1 MVMSQEHTCSI
12 TNKNLAQYKIHAG
25 YIITGFIEFFYLAL
39 HHIPKFTEQRFQT

>member
-12 TNKNLAQYKIHAG
+12 TNKNLAQYKIHAV
-25 YIITGFIEFFYLAL
+25 YIIIGFIEFFYLAL